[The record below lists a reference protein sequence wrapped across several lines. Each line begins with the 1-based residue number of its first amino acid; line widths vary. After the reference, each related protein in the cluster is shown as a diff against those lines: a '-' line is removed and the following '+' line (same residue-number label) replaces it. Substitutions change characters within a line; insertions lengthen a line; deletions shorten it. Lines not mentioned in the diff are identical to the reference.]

1 MKLQVWVV
9 VLACITAKII
19 HDPNITKCI
28 YKFCLADLLRLQF
41 PRGNDY
47 ALGKKVF
54 SFISSRFTTL
64 WFYCLFFPMSLSR
77 WKWRVDLFS
86 LCSSYPKKMGEQLYK
101 KKHHHIKKK
110 KVGKSTFSHPPL
122 RQRQFPHVSICF
134 NTRYLNGSFGFN
146 SLLTSSGPVTPQ
158 LGSINLERPS
168 WIHSTKQSHLDLW
181 NPVEGA
187 LSW

>member
-1 MKLQVWVV
+1 MKGWSVF
-9 VLACITAKII
+9 IMFII
-19 HDPNITKCI
+19 PQENGRAIIQKET
-28 YKFCLADLLRLQF
+28 
-41 PRGNDY
+41 
-47 ALGKKVF
+47 
-54 SFISSRFTTL
+54 SS
-64 WFYCLFFPMSLSR
+64 
-77 WKWRVDLFS
+77 
-86 LCSSYPKKMGEQLYK
+86 
-101 KKHHHIKKK
+101 HKKK

-187 LSW
+187 LSWKHFPDLSICKYLSLMYSLSHHVSSLDIISIIYLCNQTIIHACTHSYSLFC